1 MECQFIFYGLS
12 YIIYMEIGERLKDLR
27 KSKNLLQKDLA
38 SLLTVRNTTVSA
50 WEKGDNEPDIKTI
63 KQLAVFFNVTSDYL
77 IGLENDDGTKNF

>member
-1 MECQFIFYGLS
+1 
-12 YIIYMEIGERLKDLR
+12 MEIGERLKDLR